1 MFQMKA
7 KRVLFAA
14 VVAAMLL
21 TMLALPAMAEEGT
34 AMWVSQVRLAWNG
47 RSSGSTD
54 RVVAMVH
61 VRDANLASV
70 DGALVT
76 AEWTLPNGAVVGATA
91 VTDFQGIAT
100 FETWAGGGAY
110 ALCVTDLT
118 KTGWVYDPDLNIE
131 TCGGLL
137 VKWPFDP
144 KG

>member
-1 MFQMKA
+1 MRI

-21 TMLALPAMAEEGT
+21 TMLALPAMAEGDT

-47 RSSGSTD
+47 RSSSSSD

-61 VRDANLASV
+61 VRDANLAAV
-70 DGALVT
+70 DGAVVT
-76 AEWTLPNGAVVGATA
+76 AEWTLPDGEVLEATA

-100 FETWAGGGAY
+100 FEVWEGGGAY
-110 ALCVTDLT
+110 ALCVTDLA
-118 KTGWVYDPDLNIE
+118 KAGWFYAPELNIE